1 MKLLIYSAVAFCFLC
16 HHHLFHRHA
25 KACGGVGCGVAVQQS
40 FAVAQP
46 CYQQS
51 FAVAAPVFV
60 SPVYAQPV
68 YAAPVAVQARVFA
81 APTHTRTVI
90 RTRSVTRVGF

>member
-1 MKLLIYSAVAFCFLC
+1 MKLVIYSMVAFCFLC
-16 HHHLFHRHA
+16 HHHLLHRHA
-25 KACGGVGCGVAVQQS
+25 RACGGVAAVAVAPS
-40 FAVAQP
+40 FAVAAP

-68 YAAPVAVQARVFA
+68 YAAPVAVQAQVFA
-81 APTHTRTVI
+81 APARQRTIVRQRTVI
-90 RTRSVTRVGF
+90 RSGF